1 MTGVAAAAFPWRV
14 RGFAAALQQ
23 RLPPHEPAAP
33 PPVRPGF
40 IQAIRERDA
49 EAWHDL
55 FDREMPAIYRY
66 ALSRLGDAAR
76 AEDATSEVFEQAFR
90 NAESFHDRGLP
101 PRAWLFGIARHVVG
115 SHRRSWFRRP
125 PQLTIEAFDGGGED
139 QALSP
144 DRLDLAR
151 AIAELEPAH
160 CEVISLRFLHGLSLQ
175 ETAEV
180 IGASTD
186 AVKGRQARALAALRE
201 RLSER

>member
-1 MTGVAAAAFPWRV
+1 MTGSAAAALPWRV
-14 RGFAAALQQ
+14 RGFAAALRQ
-23 RLPPHEPAAP
+23 RVPANEASTP
-33 PPVRPGF
+33 TPAHGAF
-40 IQAIRERDA
+40 IRAIRERDPD
-49 EAWHDL
+49 AWRDL

-66 ALSRLGDAAR
+66 ALSRLGDAGR
-76 AEDATSEVFEQAFR
+76 AEDATSEVFEEAFR
-90 NAESFHDRGLP
+90 NAEAFHDRGLP

-125 PQLTIEAFDGGGED
+125 AQLAIEVFDGAGED
-139 QALSP
+139 QGLSA

-151 AIAELEPAH
+151 AIAELDAAH

>member
-1 MTGVAAAAFPWRV
+1 MTGAAAAAFPWRV
-14 RGFAAALQQ
+14 RGFATALRQ
-23 RLPPHEPAAP
+23 RVPANEPGTPAP
-33 PPVRPGF
+33 AQGGF
-40 IQAIRERDA
+40 IRAIRERDPD
-49 EAWHDL
+49 AWHDL

-76 AEDATSEVFEQAFR
+76 AEDAAGEVFEQAFR

-115 SHRRSWFRRP
+115 SHRRAWFRRP
-125 PQLTIEAFDGGGED
+125 PQLAIEVFDGGGED
-139 QALSP
+139 HGLSP

-160 CEVISLRFLHGLSLQ
+160 CEVISLRFIHGLSLQ
-175 ETAEV
+175 EAAEV

>member
-1 MTGVAAAAFPWRV
+1 MTGAAAAAFPWRV
-14 RGFAAALQQ
+14 RGFATALRQ
-23 RLPPHEPAAP
+23 RVPANEPGTPAP
-33 PPVRPGF
+33 AQGGF
-40 IQAIRERDA
+40 IRAIRERDPD
-49 EAWHDL
+49 AWHDL

-66 ALSRLGDAAR
+66 ALSRLGDAAP
-76 AEDATSEVFEQAFR
+76 AEAAAGEGFEQAFR
-90 NAESFHDRGLP
+90 NAEAFHDRGLP

-115 SHRRSWFRRP
+115 SHRRAWFRRP
-125 PQLTIEAFDGGGED
+125 PQLAIEVFDGGGED
-139 QALSP
+139 HGLSP

-160 CEVISLRFLHGLSLQ
+160 CEVISLRFIHGLSLQ
-175 ETAEV
+175 EAAEV

>member
-1 MTGVAAAAFPWRV
+1 MTGAAAAAFPWRV
-14 RGFAAALQQ
+14 RGFATALRQ
-23 RLPPHEPAAP
+23 RVPANEPGTPAP
-33 PPVRPGF
+33 AQGGF
-40 IQAIRERDA
+40 IRAIRERDPD
-49 EAWHDL
+49 AWRDL

-76 AEDATSEVFEQAFR
+76 AEDAASEVFEQAFR

-115 SHRRSWFRRP
+115 SHRRAWFRRP
-125 PQLTIEAFDGGGED
+125 PQLAIEVFDGGGED
-139 QALSP
+139 HGLSP

-160 CEVISLRFLHGLSLQ
+160 CEVISLRFIHGLSLQ
-175 ETAEV
+175 EAAEV

>member
-14 RGFAAALQQ
+14 RGFAAALRQQ
-23 RLPPHEPAAP
+23 APADGGRSPA
-33 PPVRPGF
+33 RSQEGL
-40 IQAIRERDA
+40 IRAIRERDPD
-49 EAWHDL
+49 AWHDL

-76 AEDATSEVFEQAFR
+76 AEDAASEVFEQAFR
-90 NAESFHDRGLP
+90 NAEAFHDRGLP
-101 PRAWLFGIARHVVG
+101 ARAWLFGIARHVVG

-125 PQLTIEAFDGGGED
+125 PHLTIEAFDGSGED
-139 QALSP
+139 HGLSP
-144 DRLDLAR
+144 ERLDLVR
-151 AIAELEPAH
+151 AIAELDPAH
-160 CEVISLRFLHGLSLQ
+160 GEVISLRFLHGLSIQ